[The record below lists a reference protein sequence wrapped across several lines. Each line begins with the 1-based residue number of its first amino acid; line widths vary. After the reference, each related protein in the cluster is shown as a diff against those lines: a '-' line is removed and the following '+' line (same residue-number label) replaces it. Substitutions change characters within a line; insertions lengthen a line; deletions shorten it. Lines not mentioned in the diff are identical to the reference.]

1 MLKTNKTRLRFT
13 FDFLLVNLLFTF
25 AFLLLTFAFLLLTW
39 LMPGKLII
47 FSAPSGA
54 GKTTIVRHLL
64 SQNLGLEFSISA
76 TSRAMRH
83 TEANGKDYYFLSAEE
98 FKAKIDN
105 NEFLEWEEVYAGTFY
120 GTLKSEVERIR
131 NNGKHVIF
139 DVDVVGGC
147 NIKKYYGNEALAV
160 FVQPPSV
167 EELRNRLISRSTDA
181 PEVIEKRVA
190 KAEYELTFADQFDV
204 IITNDELEKALVQAE
219 QVIREFTNQAAGC

>member
-1 MLKTNKTRLRFT
+1 MNDQRVSSFNLELENPNLK
-13 FDFLLVNLLFTF
+13 LF
-25 AFLLLTFAFLLLTW
+25 
-39 LMPGKLII
+39 MQGKLII

-54 GKTTIVRHLL
+54 GKTTIVKHLL
-64 SQNLGLEFSISA
+64 QQNLGLEFSISA

-83 TEANGKDYYFLSAEE
+83 TETDGKDYYFLSAEE
-98 FKAKIDN
+98 FKAKIDAD
-105 NEFLEWEEVYAGTFY
+105 EFLEWEEVYAGTFY

-190 KAEYELTFADQFDV
+190 KAEYELTFANKFDV
-204 IITNDELEKALVQAE
+204 ILVNAELEKACKEAE
-219 QVIREFTNQAAGC
+219 QCIKDFIIQIKD

>member
-1 MLKTNKTRLRFT
+1 MQ
-13 FDFLLVNLLFTF
+13 
-25 AFLLLTFAFLLLTW
+25 
-39 LMPGKLII
+39 GKLII

-54 GKTTIVRHLL
+54 GKTTIVKHLL
-64 SQNLGLEFSISA
+64 QQNLGLEFSISA

-83 TEANGKDYYFLSAEE
+83 TEINCKDYYFLSAEE
-98 FKAKIDN
+98 FKAKIDA

-131 NNGKHVIF
+131 NNGKHVVF

-190 KAEYELTFADQFDV
+190 KAEYELTFANQFDV
-204 IITNDELEKALVQAE
+204 IITNDQLEKALAQAE
-219 QVIREFTNQAAGC
+219 QVIREFTALPAASS

>member
-1 MLKTNKTRLRFT
+1 MNFWNGKRFT
-13 FDFLLVNLLFTF
+13 
-25 AFLLLTFAFLLLTW
+25 
-39 LMPGKLII
+39 
-47 FSAPSGA
+47 SE
-54 GKTTIVRHLL
+54 H
-64 SQNLGLEFSISA
+64 
-76 TSRAMRH
+76 
-83 TEANGKDYYFLSAEE
+83 
-98 FKAKIDN
+98 
-105 NEFLEWEEVYAGTFY
+105 FY

-181 PEVIEKRVA
+181 PEVIEKRVQ

-204 IITNDELEKALVQAE
+204 IVVNENLEKAFIEAE
-219 QVIREFTNQAAGC
+219 DCIRKFIATK